1 MYAASQAAPP
11 DIGGA
16 GDEEGGGITPAE
28 YLRMRRAGQ
37 TAAQAAQA
45 EVLPSQER
53 LTPATLLLRL
63 GVLRRGAYY
72 GSVQLTRALRLT
84 PTPTLTPNRTSSLPL
99 TLRPTSTLPLTHLN
113 LNLNPNPSPNPSPN
127 AHQVGPAG
135 GAVLHVALARV
146 TPSLARAG
154 RQ

>member
-28 YLRMRRAGQ
+28 YLRMRRAGL

-63 GVLRRGAYY
+63 GVLRRGVYK
-72 GSVQLTRALRLT
+72 GSVQLARALRDPNPNPNPKPNLK
-84 PTPTLTPNRTSSLPL
+84 PTPNPET
-99 TLRPTSTLPLTHLN
+99 
-113 LNLNPNPSPNPSPN
+113 NLNPTPNPPQSQP
-127 AHQVGPAG
+127 QP
-135 GAVLHVALARV
+135 
-146 TPSLARAG
+146 
-154 RQ
+154 

>member
-11 DIGGA
+11 DVGGA
-16 GDEEGGGITPAE
+16 GDEEDGGITPAE

-63 GVLRRGAYY
+63 GVLRRGVYK
-72 GSVQLTRALRLT
+72 GSEQLARALRLT

-99 TLRPTSTLPLTHLN
+99 TLRPNSTLPLTHLN
-113 LNLNPNPSPNPSPN
+113 LNLNPNPSNPSPN

-135 GAVLHVALARV
+135 GAVLHVALAGV
-146 TPSLARAG
+146 TPPLAREG